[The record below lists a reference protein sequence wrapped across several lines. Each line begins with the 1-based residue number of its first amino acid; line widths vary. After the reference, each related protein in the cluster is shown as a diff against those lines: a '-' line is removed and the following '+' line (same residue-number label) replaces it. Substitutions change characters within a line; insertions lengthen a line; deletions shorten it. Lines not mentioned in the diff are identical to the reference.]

1 MINYVELTKQTYTT
15 PEPSP
20 THRVETGLETEGLD
34 EASEY
39 IFAIR
44 SMQFFFFFKL
54 SELSV

>member
-44 SMQFFFFFKL
+44 SMLNFFFL
-54 SELSV
+54 N